1 MMSAIV
7 GRRAWVLA
15 TTAVVFALICA
26 RFVINFS
33 TPYPPSTDAGYYPM
47 QTLYWLAHG
56 RMMYDDLPLL
66 FWMNIALTW
75 LLNVLGNSLDAAALL
90 ASRILDCILQP
101 LTAVPIM
108 IAGYVWSEGRR
119 KGIAGSVSAA
129 LLVTASPAILRL
141 LSEFQKNSLGL
152 VWMAAAIWMCRSS
165 MVSPTRQRWTAL
177 GALLA
182 LSGLT
187 HIGSFGVTAMAVGIS
202 LLVWCWQ
209 EKQTDRVYA
218 VGAAGVLL
226 LALLFIFDS
235 RRALAIVRSPVDMF
249 VTGPLQSPVLLFI
262 IVTVLVVGLAVRR
275 AWIDRAQLPAADFA
289 LIAGLSATFVFL
301 ILPKNGEYFGRLALM
316 TTIPAAF
323 LILFILARRAAA
335 GRSSMPAFIIL
346 LLVAVSYREG
356 PPTLQPPM
364 MDELAAREFREFK
377 QQMAA
382 QSLDLQR
389 ILVVAPH
396 GLDWWAGYF
405 LGTPVRM
412 VQPETL
418 DPRYERLL
426 LVRNIARVGGIP
438 GPSRPLPLGPPAR
451 RLYKGQ
457 VLEVYEVVQDAAVA
471 LELWIGS
478 VELAPG
484 KTVMFK
490 AELDLQSV
498 PPIGYLIVGDERSPI
513 PEISV
518 NGDLLRFDFSE
529 YGADMLGTFNGKTW
543 QGEYRRHRE
552 NATKSFRFLAERTTS
567 LNPGTSFAAAAEAL
581 EATGNFKVRF
591 EDEKNADSAT
601 SAKFWKAGE
610 AILGTFI
617 APDGDYGLL
626 EGVAGNDG
634 DMIFHRFT
642 GWQATRIDLR
652 KTSDRWAGSFLAASI
667 DKPRAFML
675 EPSMPAAVAERTK
688 MKNPSAAF
696 EFACEA
702 STGGTVRH
710 TDFKGKA
717 MIVDIMGTWCH
728 NCLDSAP
735 VLQQLQSRHEQQG
748 LQVVGLSFE
757 IRDDARLAQK
767 NLSLFKQRFGLT
779 YPLLYCGDLDDANVD
794 RRLKSQLD
802 GFFAYPTTLFI
813 DREGKVQSIHTGF
826 KGPGTGDDFASEVAL
841 FNRRAERLV
850 TEAP

>member
-1 MMSAIV
+1 MMSGIA
-7 GRRAWVLA
+7 GRRAWILA
-15 TTAVVFALICA
+15 TAVVVFALICA

-56 RMMYDDLPLL
+56 RLMYDDLPLL

-75 LLNVLGNSLDAAALL
+75 LLNVLGSSLDAAALL
-90 ASRILDCILQP
+90 ASRILDCVLQP
-101 LTAVPIM
+101 FTAVPIM

-119 KGIAGSVSAA
+119 KGIAGSMVAA
-129 LLVTASPAILRL
+129 LMVTASPAILRL

-152 VWMAAAIWMCRSS
+152 VWMAGAIWMCRSA

-177 GALLA
+177 GILLG

-187 HIGSFGVTAMAVGIS
+187 HIGSFGVTAMAVGIA
-202 LLVWCWQ
+202 LLIWCWQ
-209 EKQTDRVYA
+209 EKQTDRLFA
-218 VGAAGVLL
+218 CGAAAVLL
-226 LALLFIFDS
+226 LALLFVFDS

-249 VTGPLQSPVLLFI
+249 VTGPLQFPVLLVI
-262 IVTVLVVGLAVRR
+262 LLTALIVGSAVRR
-275 AWIDRAQLPAADFA
+275 AWIDRAQIQSGDLA
-289 LIAGLSATFVFL
+289 LIAGLSLTFVFL

-323 LILFILARRAAA
+323 LILFILARRAAE
-335 GRSSMPAFIIL
+335 GRSTLPAVLIL
-346 LLVAVSYREG
+346 LLFMVSYREG

-364 MDELAAREFREFK
+364 MDEVAAGEFREFK
-377 QQMAA
+377 RQMAA
-382 QSLDLQR
+382 ESTDLQR
-389 ILVVAPH
+389 TLVVAPH

-412 VQPETL
+412 VKPQTL
-418 DPRYERLL
+418 DPRYDRLL

-438 GPSRPLPLGPPAR
+438 GPSRPQPLGPPAR

-457 VLEVYEVVQDAAVA
+457 VLEVYEVVQGRTVA
-471 LELWIGS
+471 LEMWIGS

-518 NGDLLRFDFSE
+518 NGNSLRFDFSE
-529 YGADMLGTFNGKTW
+529 YGADMHGTFDSKTW

-552 NATKSFRFLAERTTS
+552 SGTKSFRFSATRTTT
-567 LNPGTSFAAAAEAL
+567 LYPGTSSAPASEAL
-581 EATGNFKVRF
+581 QTTGNFKVRF
-591 EDEKNADSAT
+591 EDEKTTDAAT
-601 SAKFWKAGE
+601 TAKFWKTGD

-626 EGVAGNDG
+626 EGIAGDDG
-634 DMIFHRFT
+634 NMAFHRFT

-652 KTSDRWAGSFLAASI
+652 QTSDRWAGSFFAASV
-667 DKPRAFML
+667 DKPRTFTL
-675 EPSMPAAVAERTK
+675 EPSMPAAAAERTK
-688 MKNPSAAF
+688 MKNPSSVF
-696 EFACEA
+696 EFACA
-702 STGGTVRH
+702 APTGKTVSN

-735 VLQQLQSRHEQQG
+735 VLQQLQSRLEQKG

-767 NLSLFKQRFGLT
+767 NLNLFRQRFGLT
-779 YPLLYCGDLDDANVD
+779 YPLLFCGDLDDANVD

-813 DREGKVQSIHTGF
+813 DREGKVRSIHTGF

-841 FNRRAERLV
+841 FDRRAEQLV
-850 TEAP
+850 SDAP